1 MTHALSHCA
10 PVGRETKAPNNS
22 KQMLRTAS
30 QTAEGSEAMS
40 TPQLSS
46 AHSRPSAQ
54 HTREL
59 RITAITTTDLFYKP
73 VMAFIFCA
81 HLLHPGNG

>member
-40 TPQLSS
+40 TPQPSS
-46 AHSRPSAQ
+46 AQLTHGPQ
-54 HTREL
+54 HNTRES
-59 RITAITTTDLFYKP
+59 
-73 VMAFIFCA
+73 
-81 HLLHPGNG
+81 